1 MAAIVGRTGSVVI
14 YVGENETLKLSD
26 KLPHVKTFS
35 VPNSEGTEVDVTD
48 FDSTGKETETG
59 LLDYGELQ
67 VTQHLNDNEYEVQQ
81 TRVEEA
87 TDVYFAYYIKNKA
100 GNIIVGRTGKGIV
113 KTVTIDG
120 AEMDSAI
127 TVQTTIKVNGKLS
140 KIETEPTGS
149 DAA

>member
-120 AEMDSAI
+120 AEMDSAM
-127 TVQTTIKVNGKLS
+127 TVQTTIKVNGKMTKS
-140 KIETEPTGS
+140 TEEPT
-149 DAA
+149 A

>member
-127 TVQTTIKVNGKLS
+127 TVQTTIKVNGKMTKS
-140 KIETEPTGS
+140 TEEPT
-149 DAA
+149 A

>member
-14 YVGENETLKLSD
+14 YVGENEALKLSD
-26 KLPHVKTFS
+26 KLPYVTTFS

-48 FDSTGKETETG
+48 FDSTGKEIETG

-67 VTQHLNDNEYEVQQ
+67 ITQHLNDNEYEVQQ

-120 AEMDSAI
+120 AEMDSAM
-127 TVQTTIKVNGKLS
+127 TVQTTIKVNGKMTKS
-140 KIETEPTGS
+140 TEEPTS
-149 DAA
+149 

>member
-26 KLPHVKTFS
+26 KLPHVTTFS

-48 FDSTGKETETG
+48 FDSTGKEIETG

-120 AEMDSAI
+120 AEMDSAM
-127 TVQTTIKVNGKLS
+127 TVQTTIKVNGKMTKS
-140 KIETEPTGS
+140 TEEPT
-149 DAA
+149 A

>member
-81 TRVEEA
+81 ARVEEA

-120 AEMDSAI
+120 AEMDSAM
-127 TVQTTIKVNGKLS
+127 TVQTTIKVNGKMTKS
-140 KIETEPTGS
+140 TEEPT
-149 DAA
+149 A

>member
-113 KTVTIDG
+113 KTVIIDG
-120 AEMDSAI
+120 AEMDSAM
-127 TVQTTIKVNGKLS
+127 TVQTTIKVNGKMTKS
-140 KIETEPTGS
+140 TEEPT
-149 DAA
+149 A

>member
-14 YVGENETLKLSD
+14 YVGENEALKLSD

-48 FDSTGKETETG
+48 FDSTGKEIETG

-120 AEMDSAI
+120 AEMDSAM
-127 TVQTTIKVNGKLS
+127 TVQTTIKVNGKMTKS
-140 KIETEPTGS
+140 TEEPT
-149 DAA
+149 A

>member
-14 YVGENETLKLSD
+14 YVGEAEELKSTD
-26 KLPHVKTFS
+26 RLPHVKTFA

-48 FDSTGKETETG
+48 FDSTGKEIETG

-67 VTQHLNDNEYEVQQ
+67 VTQHLNDNEYEIQQ

-87 TDVYFAYYIKNKA
+87 TDVYFAYFVKNKA
-100 GNIIVGRTGKGIV
+100 GDIIVGRKGKGIV

-120 AEMDSAI
+120 AEMDSAL
-127 TVQTTIKVNGKLS
+127 TVQTTIKVNGKMTKLV
-140 KIETEPTGS
+140 EEPT
-149 DAA
+149 D

>member
-14 YVGENETLKLSD
+14 YVGESETLTAAD

-35 VPNSEGTEVDVTD
+35 VPNSEGSEIDVTD
-48 FDSTGKETETG
+48 FDSTGKEVEIG

-67 VTQHLNDNEYEVQQ
+67 VTQHLNDDEYEVQQ

-87 TDVYFAYYIKNKA
+87 TDVYFAYYIKNKK
-100 GNIIVGRTGKGIV
+100 GEVIVGRTGKGIV

-120 AEMDSAI
+120 AEMDSAF
-127 TVQTTIKVNGKLS
+127 TVQTTIKVNGKMTKS
-140 KIETEPTGS
+140 EAEPT
-149 DAA
+149 A